1 MADARRARPILEV
14 RGLDVYYGRSHA
26 LQGVDLTLDSGV
38 LSVVGRNGM
47 GKTTL
52 CKTIMGLVR
61 ATGGSIRM
69 GGEDLL
75 SLQPAQVA
83 RLGVGYVPQGR
94 RLWRSLTVDEHLR
107 MIGTLRQGAWTVDRI
122 YDAFPRLAERK
133 NNGGAELS
141 GGEQQMLA
149 IARALVTNPRLLI
162 MDEPTEGL
170 APVIVAQVEDMLVR
184 LGEEGDISVLVIEQ
198 NIGVATA
205 VSRNVAIMVNGR
217 VNRLIESSRLASDRD
232 LQQRLLGVGR
242 HADAEPDINA
252 ETNDGVAGRPA
263 SPRPL
268 SLAPQR
274 VYISNPT
281 PPTRWSQPTPIARIE
296 AGARTLSAG
305 VLRFEEAARPRRDTS
320 AARSFGPPT
329 VLVVGTLDTKGEELR
344 FIRDIVAGSGL
355 RTRLVDVS
363 TSGKL
368 SSCDVSAQEIA
379 LNHARGGSAV
389 FGSDRGASVTAMAEA
404 FVNWLR
410 RQTDIVGVISAGG
423 SGGASLVAPAM
434 RALPIGLPKLI
445 ISSVASGDVAPYV
458 GPADITMMYS
468 VTDVQG
474 LNSISR
480 QILANGANALVGMVK
495 ARLDARAVSEREPS
509 ANLPSIGLTM
519 FGVTTPAVQRIAAA
533 LRGDF
538 ECLVFHATGT
548 GGRSMEKLVDSG
560 LLAGV
565 IDITTTEVCDLLMGG
580 VFPATEDRFGAM
592 IRTRL
597 PFVGSVGAL
606 DMVNF
611 GAPETIPE
619 DYRARKLHVHNQQV
633 TLMRTSAEENDRV
646 GRWIGERL
654 NAMDG
659 PVRFFLPEGG
669 VSALDA
675 PGHPFWD
682 PEADAALF
690 RALDRTVRQ
699 TSNRQLIRLKRNINE
714 PEFTAAIVTAFRSLV
729 GRTGTRRRVT
739 RVIDAPI

>member
-1 MADARRARPILEV
+1 MADTRRAAPILEV
-14 RGLDVYYGRSHA
+14 KGLDVYYGRSHA

-52 CKTIMGLVR
+52 CKTIIGLVR
-61 ATGGSIRM
+61 ATGGSVRM
-69 GGEDLL
+69 AGEELL
-75 SLQPAQVA
+75 SLQPAQIA

-107 MIGTLRQGAWTVDRI
+107 IIAGLRHGAWTIERI
-122 YDAFPRLAERK
+122 YDTFPRLAERR

-149 IARALVTNPRLLI
+149 ISRALVTNPRLLI

-184 LGEEGDISVLVIEQ
+184 LSEEDDISVLVIEQ

-205 VSRNVAIMVNGR
+205 VSKNVAIMVNGR
-217 VNRLIESSRLASDRD
+217 INRLIESSVLAADRN

-242 HADAEPDINA
+242 HGDAEPDINA
-252 ETNDGVAGRPA
+252 EANGGITARPA
-263 SPRPL
+263 SPRPRNA
-268 SLAPQR
+268 APQR
-274 VYISNPT
+274 VYVSNPT

-305 VLRFEEAARPRRDTS
+305 VVSLEDAPRPRREAS
-320 AARSFGPPT
+320 AARSSGPPT

-368 SSCDVSAQEIA
+368 TSCDVSAQEIA
-379 LNHARGGSAV
+379 LNHARGGIAV
-389 FGSDRGASVTAMAEA
+389 FGSDRGASVAAMAEA

-410 RQTDIVGVISAGG
+410 RQVDIVGVISAGG

-434 RALPIGLPKLI
+434 RALPIGVPKLI
-445 ISSVASGDVAPYV
+445 VSSVASGDVAPYV
-458 GPADITMMYS
+458 GPADVTMMYS

-480 QILANGANALVGMVK
+480 QVLANGANALVGMVK
-495 ARLDARAVSEREPS
+495 ARLDARGAS
-509 ANLPSIGLTM
+509 ARRPGADLPSIGLTM

-533 LRGDF
+533 LRDDF
-538 ECLVFHATGT
+538 ECLVFHATGV

-597 PFVGSVGAL
+597 PYVGSVGAL

-619 DYRARKLHVHNQQV
+619 RYRTRKLHIHNPQV
-633 TLMRTSAEENDRV
+633 TLMRTTAEENDRI

-675 PGHPFWD
+675 PGRPFWD

-699 TSNRQLIRLKRNINE
+699 TSNRQLIRLKPNINE
-714 PEFTAAIVTAFRSLV
+714 PDFAAAVVATFRSLI
-729 GRTGTRRRVT
+729 GRAGTRRRVT
-739 RVIDAPI
+739 R